1 MWKWRQKK
9 KWAILILSILAYCY
23 YHMSEV
29 IYKLIHIL
37 QVRKTCW
44 HFQPQAFIS
53 GSLLNL
59 ITQNSVWSIA
69 GAQEMCW
76 LCRYLVQIRDYE
88 HSKLLQC
95 KLHSSF
101 CALSYTDLKWGK
113 KKILH
118 TREGKMMC
126 CTAECRFRCWTEK
139 YAKAKAAF
147 LLANKLSLLLVKF
160 SLKIT

>member
-101 CALSYTDLKWGK
+101 CALSYTDLKWEK
-113 KKILH
+113 KKSF
-118 TREGKMMC
+118 TQ
-126 CTAECRFRCWTEK
+126 EK
-139 YAKAKAAF
+139 VKWCAALQSVGSDVELKNMPKQKQLSF
-147 LLANKLSLLLVKF
+147 LQINCPCFLWNLV
-160 SLKIT
+160 